1 LTLPADDPLRNLCGR
16 LDARRGELEQATLA
30 RIAAI
35 ADPSTAP
42 DPAYVS
48 GLRAALAAGLDDG
61 LATIAAP
68 RREPGPVPVEL
79 LGQARLAARNAVTL
93 DAVLRR
99 YSAGHTLLAD
109 GLLEEA
115 AGLDLG
121 APELRTALRALAAR
135 YDCIIAAV
143 SQEYEREA
151 AARPGGAE
159 RRRYTLLCR
168 LLAGE
173 PLDATSLGY
182 EFNTHHLALVASG
195 ASAAE
200 ALGTLGGRLDRRLLL
215 TEPDTHLAWAW
226 LGGRRCF
233 AAEELAFIS
242 SHPWPEGCAIACG
255 EPAQGL
261 GGWRLS
267 HRQAAAALPVAERG
281 TAVLVHYADVALLAS
296 LLQDDLLACSLRQA
310 YLGPLEA
317 ERESGATAKRTL
329 RAYFAAARNISSAAA
344 ALSLSRRTVASRLAA
359 IEERLG
365 RPLNSVATELEV
377 ALRLDELEESPR
389 PASEALTAAPPSAS

>member
-1 LTLPADDPLRNLCGR
+1 MQLSADDPLRILRGR
-16 LDARRGELEQATLA
+16 LDARRGELEQAALA
-30 RIAAI
+30 RIAVI
-35 ADPSTAP
+35 ADPSAAP
-42 DPAYVS
+42 DPAYVN
-48 GLRAALAAGLDDG
+48 GLRAALAASLHYG
-61 LATIAAP
+61 LAAIAAP
-68 RREPGPVPVEL
+68 QREPGPVPVEL
-79 LGQARLAARNAVTL
+79 LSQGRLAARNGVTL

-109 GLLEEA
+109 CLLEEA
-115 AGLDLG
+115 AALGLG
-121 APELRTALRALAAR
+121 AAELRTALRALAAR
-135 YDCIIAAV
+135 YDRIVAAV
-143 SQEYEREA
+143 SDEYEREA

-159 RRRYTLLCR
+159 RRRYTLLRR

-182 EFNTHHLALVASG
+182 EFNAHHLALVASG

-200 ALGTLGGRLDRRLLL
+200 ALSALGGHLDRRLLL

-226 LGGRRCF
+226 LGGRRRF
-233 AAEELAFIS
+233 AAEELAFITS
-242 SHPWPEGCAIACG
+242 NPWPEGCAVSCG

-281 TAVLVHYADVALLAS
+281 AATLVHYADVALLAS

-310 YLGPLEA
+310 YLVPLEA
-317 ERESGATAKRTL
+317 EREGGITAKQTL
-329 RAYFAAARNISSAAA
+329 RAYFAAARNVSSAAA
-344 ALSLSRRTVASRLAA
+344 ALSVSRRTVASRLAA

-365 RPLNSVATELEV
+365 RPLNSIVTELEV
-377 ALRLDELEESPR
+377 AIRLEELEESPGL
-389 PASEALTAAPPSAS
+389 S